1 MRALVLLV
9 LLAGAA
15 PAPELPRPLVQAV
28 EFPYYSYP
36 PQFWER
42 ELVWLK
48 NLGIDTVAFSIPW
61 NWHQLDPE
69 TLDLAGRTSPRRDL
83 LGFIRLVKRA
93 GLQAWIRPSPP
104 VKGWLDSGYL
114 AGLESDHR
122 ALRKWLWDLQSALD
136 PFLAAHGGPIAFV
149 EGSGVVFNAP
159 APPQPVMSVSAN
171 DARAMARSREVFA
184 AG

>member
-1 MRALVLLV
+1 M
-9 LLAGAA
+9 

-28 EFPYYSYP
+28 EFPYYAYP

-83 LGFIRLVKRA
+83 LGFIRLLKRA

-104 VKGWLDSGYL
+104 VKGWLDAGYP

-122 ALRKWLWDLQSALD
+122 ALRSQ
-136 PFLAAHGGPIAFV
+136 
-149 EGSGVVFNAP
+149 
-159 APPQPVMSVSAN
+159 MSSPDSLINLRV
-171 DARAMARSREVFA
+171 ARSDPVSRSCAKFA
-184 AG
+184 R